1 MPIPERVFVPAAKD
15 PGLGHFAVSIVKSIF
30 RFIASGLMAVAGYI
44 LWTANEYTDIFIA
57 DAGFLLM
64 LGGIVLFLAE
74 VLGIVEEI
82 V

>member
-1 MPIPERVFVPAAKD
+1 
-15 PGLGHFAVSIVKSIF
+15 
-30 RFIASGLMAVAGYI
+30 MAVAGYI

-57 DAGFLLM
+57 DSGFLLM
-64 LGGIVLFLAE
+64 LGGVVLFLAE

>member
-1 MPIPERVFVPAAKD
+1 MNIAKKD
-15 PGLGHFAVSIVKSIF
+15 PGDSHFAVSLVKSIF
-30 RFIASGLMAVAGYI
+30 RFIASGLLAWAGYI

-57 DAGFLLM
+57 DSGFLLM

-74 VLGIVEEI
+74 VLGILEEI